1 MVKTYKV
8 GDVAVFNIVWL
19 SQTGEEATVTGTP
32 TITIKKYTPSTDTW
46 STEVS
51 AANMTQQ
58 VGSQWYYEY
67 DTVGE
72 TAEFDYKV
80 VYSAVVDTLTV
91 EASEDFRIIST
102 LATQADVRELRLGN
116 QRITFTKAVAAD
128 VGRNVVIGA
137 VDYMTILT
145 KADTDSDWASPTST
159 KILYLYYDSAGFC
172 TEVREND

>member
-58 VGSQWYYEY
+58 VGSQWFYEY
-67 DTVGE
+67 DTVSE
-72 TAEFDYKV
+72 TAEFDYKI
-80 VYSAVVDTLTV
+80 VYSAVVDGLTV
-91 EASEDFRIIST
+91 ESSEDFRIIST
-102 LATQADVRELRLGN
+102 LATQADVQELRMGN
-116 QRITFTKAVAAD
+116 QRIDFTIAAAAD
-128 VGRNVVIGA
+128 TGRNVLIGM
-137 VDYMTILT
+137 VDYMTVKT
-145 KADTDSDWASPTST
+145 KADGSSDWSAATSS
-159 KILYLYYDSAGFC
+159 KVLYLWYNSDGVC
-172 TEVREND
+172 TSVKETD